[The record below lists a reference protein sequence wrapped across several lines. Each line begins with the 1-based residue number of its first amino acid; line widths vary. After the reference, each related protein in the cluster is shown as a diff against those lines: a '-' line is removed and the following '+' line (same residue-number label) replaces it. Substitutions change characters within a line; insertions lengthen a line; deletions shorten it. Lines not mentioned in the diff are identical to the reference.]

1 MLKLWKYT
9 WKKTKANGETDQNSL
24 WEQKLIDIFE
34 VLGLPIEIKTINIS
48 KDNNTYITRVK
59 IILGFDAENPK
70 ESSHREITAVIC
82 SMNFDKYLGVS
93 YNNGSLELFENLI
106 KTKEPLSLF
115 QIFENK
121 QNFNFIQKSKSN
133 TNNYFFCG
141 LV

>member
-1 MLKLWKYT
+1 M
-9 WKKTKANGETDQNSL
+9 
-24 WEQKLIDIFE
+24 
-34 VLGLPIEIKTINIS
+34 EIKTINIS
-48 KDNNTYITRVK
+48 KDNNTSITPVK
-59 IILGFDAENPK
+59 IILGFDAENPI